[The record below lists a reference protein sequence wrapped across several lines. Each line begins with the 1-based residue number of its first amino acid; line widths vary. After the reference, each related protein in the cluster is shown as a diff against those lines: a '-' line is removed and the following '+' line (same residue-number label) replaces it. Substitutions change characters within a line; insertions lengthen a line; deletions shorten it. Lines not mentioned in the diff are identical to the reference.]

1 MDLETF
7 EDPKR
12 NLILSAAP
20 EEVSDFEIKN
30 TFLRDDET
38 GVDSLRKEVIAM
50 ENLLLEGTI
59 EILSSLKTNKTIL
72 CVKYTEDCSCVA
84 GGFTDGIVRLFKCA
98 DGQVFRTLFDLE
110 IQENTSPVTSIKHRP
125 VSKNYPIVNC
135 LTCTYANGYVK
146 SWNYNYGQCI
156 YTIREKR
163 QTYGIAYHP
172 RLPKFI
178 TYGDDLKIYMYDE
191 ETRTQERILSASQI
205 PGSIDGH
212 ASRIFAACFN
222 PRSNHEFITGGW
234 DDVVY
239 FWDVRQPHAIRHLS
253 QIHMCGEGL
262 DISHRGT
269 EVLTC
274 AWQKENPLQV
284 YDYASGELIVT
295 MEPDGHES
303 LLYCGKFLNK
313 DYAIVGGSDKSTFRI
328 IDLQT
333 YSTVGSITGLIGG
346 VYDLDAG
353 PSKKSKPKDKEES
366 ISKIQEVIQPKIAFV
381 SGNALYQV
389 SFS

>member
-1 MDLETF
+1 MSSMQKKKKKIQKSEHI
-7 EDPKR
+7 ER
-12 NLILSAAP
+12 GIQSIAP

-30 TFLRDDET
+30 TFLRNDET

-125 VSKNYPIVNC
+125 I
-135 LTCTYANGYVK
+135 TYNLQMQMVMLKVGITIMDNV
-146 SWNYNYGQCI
+146 I

-353 PSKKSKPKDKEES
+353 PSKKSKR
-366 ISKIQEVIQPKIAFV
+366 KIRKSP
-381 SGNALYQV
+381 
-389 SFS
+389 

>member
-1 MDLETF
+1 M
-7 EDPKR
+7 
-12 NLILSAAP
+12 I
-20 EEVSDFEIKN
+20 
-30 TFLRDDET
+30 T
-38 GVDSLRKEVIAM
+38 GVDSLRKEVSLWIS
-50 ENLLLEGTI
+50 LLEGTI

-125 VSKNYPIVNC
+125 MQMVMLKVGITIMDNV
-135 LTCTYANGYVK
+135 
-146 SWNYNYGQCI
+146 I

-178 TYGDDLKIYMYDE
+178 TYGDDLKIY
-191 ETRTQERILSASQI
+191 IQI

-353 PSKKSKPKDKEES
+353 PSKKSKR
-366 ISKIQEVIQPKIAFV
+366 KIRKSP
-381 SGNALYQV
+381 
-389 SFS
+389 